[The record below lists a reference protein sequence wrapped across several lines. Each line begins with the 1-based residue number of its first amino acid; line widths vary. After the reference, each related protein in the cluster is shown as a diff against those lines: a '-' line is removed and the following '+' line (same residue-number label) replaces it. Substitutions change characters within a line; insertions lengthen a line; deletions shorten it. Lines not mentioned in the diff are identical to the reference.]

1 MSCPRVARGASRQSM
16 SSATPVRSASITAPS
31 RCGRSKWP
39 APVSCSRQAEWVETG
54 RLMSR
59 SGRACSGL
67 AALVLPDHL
76 AVAAGAREHAGEH
89 EQQVGQAVEVR
100 SEEHTS
106 ELQSLM
112 RISYAVFCL
121 KKKTR
126 HTNEAKK

>member
-1 MSCPRVARGASRQSM
+1 M

-39 APVSCSRQAEWVETG
+39 APVSCSRQAEWVKTG

-89 EQQVGQAVEVR
+89 EQQVGQAVEVADR
-100 SEEHTS
+100 LRAHGFLAGSEAQTS
-106 ELQSLM
+106 ELQSIM
-112 RISYAVFCL
+112 RTSYGVF
-121 KKKTR
+121 
-126 HTNEAKK
+126 

>member
-1 MSCPRVARGASRQSM
+1 M
-16 SSATPVRSASITAPS
+16 SSTTPVRSASITAPS

-39 APVSCSRQAEWVETG
+39 APVSCSRQAEWVKTG

-89 EQQVGQAVEVR
+89 EQQVGQAAEVEDR
-100 SEEHTS
+100 RTEEQKS

-112 RISYAVFCL
+112 SKSYDV
-121 KKKTR
+121 
-126 HTNEAKK
+126 

>member
-1 MSCPRVARGASRQSM
+1 
-16 SSATPVRSASITAPS
+16 
-31 RCGRSKWP
+31 
-39 APVSCSRQAEWVETG
+39 
-54 RLMSR
+54 MSR

-89 EQQVGQAVEVR
+89 EQQVGQAVEVADRLRPHRLLARQGDGFALGAPHHGAREVAAR

-112 RISYAVFCL
+112 RSSYAGFCL
-121 KKKTR
+121 KKK
-126 HTNEAKK
+126 K